1 VTPVWCDG
9 VMRIFHIVAPDVWA
23 AAVTSGVYEPASI
36 AAEGFVHFSLA
47 DQVAGTAN
55 LLYRDL
61 SELIVIE
68 VDPARVGA
76 ELVVEDS
83 YGSGTEFPHI
93 YGAIPADAAVA
104 THPLERD
111 AGGDWTFT
119 PAPGGAD
126 ASASP
131 DR

>member
-1 VTPVWCDG
+1 
-9 VMRIFHIVAPDVWA
+9 MRIFHLVPPDVWA
-23 AAVTSGVYEPASI
+23 AAVSSGVYEPASV
-36 AAEGFVHFSLA
+36 ATEGFIHFSFA

-55 LLYRDL
+55 LLYRDQP
-61 SELIVIE
+61 ELIVVE

-76 ELVVEDS
+76 DLVVEDS
-83 YGSGTEFPHI
+83 YGSGTEFPHV
-93 YGAIPADAAVA
+93 YGAVPAAAAVA
-104 THPLERD
+104 MYPLERD
-111 AGGDWTFT
+111 ASGDWTFT